1 MKKKS
6 LRILSLIVAIV
17 MVVAMLPLS
26 ALAEETGPKRK
37 VGVVVYGSELTAIL
51 TDVESAIH
59 GQGDLEDAIEHLT
72 AIATEIVDGT
82 GVSVPEVDVT
92 LTGPDGQVYQM
103 EEDDSIDIFTE
114 TTDTYIGV
122 QKVLDEQLTT
132 LENDIAELQAAMILD
147 GGLAEELSGNI
158 SKMQTSLKDL
168 KTKLEDLKSIL
179 VKGFNENIKL
189 NGILYRTYVTDAKGV
204 KANETYTVT
213 VKGFVDK
220 DENNNAI
227 TRDGYILY
235 NDGLG
240 TEGSSFNSAR
250 TFTVEVTER
259 GRFDPKIQFVGPGIG
274 NGPGIEGA
282 LTLPTF
288 FTESY
293 DKFANAFNEMMGL
306 LQSFKHPESEKPTFF
321 DKVQDIIGKGL
332 KIENT
337 MKWFEEWTQ
346 RGYSLPNY
354 DESWGEYHFF
364 FKGLWCAEVD
374 AGFTFKNVD
383 VSEQGIEGSEFL
395 LINRQE
401 LIDVLKLMKDLGK
414 EAFEGALKAT
424 FGGDMDY
431 TYQEETISY
440 EGITDLYTQL
450 ISFDENRQLNLDY
463 DTAYAIIKTYI
474 GVIGDLKLV
483 DWVAEKDTSGVI
495 PTYKLKYPIPAILQ
509 AASDKDGNVTFSK
522 SNNKTLT
529 WMLEI
534 IPQIQSVVN
543 NIQTGNEILD
553 MLIEVNKYLEKVTR
567 EFADIAD
574 KVINLFVYPFA
585 QRLGLVGP
593 KLASGEY
600 LMFQT
605 KAADGY
611 WINPIAYT
619 MDITWHSEGTTNEDW
634 YYSTVAD
641 MGLIGPYFAEGFYDF
656 VRDTTFAGTIDKF
669 LGQATGKD
677 VNVVSKILN
686 GKIDVTTEAGKVA
699 MGALT
704 AFATQVGFKS
714 LGADKLFAT
723 KSDFL
728 SDMNK
733 YLIQNG
739 QTAQNLMVYLNRLA
753 IRSKTVYT
761 GQVDEGW
768 YFYNLDKSPTTT
780 ATKLISKSTTD
791 LVNATAV
798 EIRKPVIQKAG
809 DTVKNIVSTIGYKVE
824 ETAMNIRTQIKN
836 SIGEAIKSVAQKA
849 FDTVKN
855 SVVNFFKGLF
865 NRGMITYNA

>member
-26 ALAEETGPKRK
+26 ALAEETGPKRR
-37 VGVVVYGSELTAIL
+37 VGVAVYGSELTAIL

-59 GQGDLEDAIEHLT
+59 GQGDLENAIQHLT

-92 LTGPDGQVYQM
+92 LTGPDGRVYQM
-103 EEDDSIDIFTE
+103 EEDDSINIFTE

-122 QKVLDEQLTT
+122 QNVLDEQLTT
-132 LENDIAELQAAMILD
+132 LENDIKDLQTAMELD
-147 GGLAEELSGNI
+147 GGLAGELSGNI
-158 SKMQTSLKDL
+158 SKMRTSLENL
-168 KTKLEDLKSIL
+168 KTQLVNLKDIL
-179 VKGFNENIKL
+179 VEGFNKTTKI
-189 NGILYRTYVTDAKGV
+189 NGILYRTYVTDAEGV
-204 KANETYTVT
+204 KANQTYTVT
-213 VKGFVDK
+213 VKGFVNK
-220 DENNNAI
+220 DENNNPI

-259 GRFDPKIQFVGPGIG
+259 GRFDPEIQFVGPGIG

-293 DKFANAFNEMMGL
+293 DKFANAFNDIMNKL
-306 LQSFKHPESEKPTFF
+306 KSLKHPEGNNPFKDWAKDFIE
-321 DKVQDIIGKGL
+321 KGL

-337 MKWFEEWTQ
+337 MKWFNEWTQ
-346 RGYSLPNY
+346 RGFSLPNY

-440 EGITDLYTQL
+440 EGITDLYAQL

-463 DTAYAIIKTYI
+463 ETAYAIVKTYI
-474 GVIGDLKLV
+474 GVIGAMNLV

-509 AASDKDGNVTFSK
+509 ATSDKDGNVTFSK

-534 IPQIQSVVN
+534 IPELQSVVN

-600 LMFQT
+600 IMFQT
-605 KAADGY
+605 KAAEGY
-611 WINPIAYT
+611 WVNPIAYT

-686 GKIDVTTEAGKVA
+686 GKIDVTTETSKVA
-699 MGALT
+699 MSALT
-704 AFATQVGFKS
+704 AFATQIGFKS

-723 KSDFL
+723 KSDL
-728 SDMNK
+728 LTDLNK

-761 GQVDEGW
+761 GKVDDGW
-768 YFYNLDKSPTTT
+768 YFYNIDKSPTMT
-780 ATKLISKSTTD
+780 ATKMIKKSTDD
-791 LVNATAV
+791 LVKATAV
-798 EIRKPVIQKAG
+798 EVRKPIIQKTG
-809 DTVKNIVSTIGYKVE
+809 DTVREIVAKVGARAE
-824 ETAMNIRTQIKN
+824 ETAQRIQTKIQETV
-836 SIGEAIKSVAQKA
+836 GQAIKAAAQRVFDSVKTSIV
-849 FDTVKN
+849 D
-855 SVVNFFKGLF
+855 FFKGLF
-865 NRGMITYNA
+865 NRA

>member
-1 MKKKS
+1 MAVGPVMRFQTEPAPAEFFSSVNPRTGGSDLQGCFGIVAQTEEKRCIGAGLQRGKIEGGILGIRNS
-6 LRILSLIVAIV
+6 FLILNLINADERLGLNLFVYLIHGFPRFRDLPEGPAHVLRTLPPVLRIKGQS
-17 MVVAMLPLS
+17 P
-26 ALAEETGPKRK
+26 ENHRGKRFGSQ
-37 VGVVVYGSELTAIL
+37 VGRG
-51 TDVESAIH
+51 H
-59 GQGDLEDAIEHLT
+59 RF
-72 AIATEIVDGT
+72 
-82 GVSVPEVDVT
+82 P
-92 LTGPDGQVYQM
+92 
-103 EEDDSIDIFTE
+103 
-114 TTDTYIGV
+114 
-122 QKVLDEQLTT
+122 
-132 LENDIAELQAAMILD
+132 
-147 GGLAEELSGNI
+147 GN
-158 SKMQTSLKDL
+158 
-168 KTKLEDLKSIL
+168 
-179 VKGFNENIKL
+179 
-189 NGILYRTYVTDAKGV
+189 
-204 KANETYTVT
+204 
-213 VKGFVDK
+213 
-220 DENNNAI
+220 
-227 TRDGYILY
+227 
-235 NDGLG
+235 
-240 TEGSSFNSAR
+240 
-250 TFTVEVTER
+250 
-259 GRFDPKIQFVGPGIG
+259 
-274 NGPGIEGA
+274 
-282 LTLPTF
+282 
-288 FTESY
+288 
-293 DKFANAFNEMMGL
+293 
-306 LQSFKHPESEKPTFF
+306 PESEKPTFF

-354 DESWGEYHFF
+354 DESWSEYHFF

-686 GKIDVTTEAGKVA
+686 GKIDVTTETSKVA
-699 MGALT
+699 MSALT
-704 AFATQVGFKS
+704 AFATQIGFKS

-723 KSDFL
+723 KSDL
-728 SDMNK
+728 LADLNK

-761 GQVDEGW
+761 GKVDDGW
-768 YFYNLDKSPTTT
+768 YFYNVDKSPTMT
-780 ATKLISKSTTD
+780 ATKLIKKSTDD
-791 LVNATAV
+791 LVKVTAV
-798 EIRKPVIQKAG
+798 EVRKPIIQKTG
-809 DTVKNIVSTIGYKVE
+809 DTVREIVAKVGTRAE
-824 ETAMNIRTQIKN
+824 ETAQKIQTKIQETV
-836 SIGEAIKSVAQKA
+836 GQAIKAAAQRVFDSVKTSIV
-849 FDTVKN
+849 D
-855 SVVNFFKGLF
+855 FFKGLF
-865 NRGMITYNA
+865 NRA

>member
-26 ALAEETGPKRK
+26 ALAEETGPKRR
-37 VGVVVYGSELTAIL
+37 VGVAVYGSELTAIL

-59 GQGDLEDAIEHLT
+59 GQGDLENAIQHLT

-92 LTGPDGQVYQM
+92 LTGPDGRVYQM
-103 EEDDSIDIFTE
+103 EEDDSINIFTE

-122 QKVLDEQLTT
+122 QNVLDEQLTT
-132 LENDIAELQAAMILD
+132 LENDIKDLQTAMELD
-147 GGLAEELSGNI
+147 GGLAGELSGNI
-158 SKMQTSLKDL
+158 SKMRTSLENL
-168 KTKLEDLKSIL
+168 KTQLENLKDIL
-179 VKGFNENIKL
+179 VEGFNKTTKI
-189 NGILYRTYVTDAKGV
+189 NGILYRTYVTDAEGV
-204 KANETYTVT
+204 KANQTYTVT

-220 DENNNAI
+220 DENNNPI

-259 GRFDPKIQFVGPGIG
+259 GRFDPEIQFVGPGIG

-293 DKFANAFNEMMGL
+293 NNFANAFNDIMNKL
-306 LQSFKHPESEKPTFF
+306 KSLKHPEGNNPFKDWAKDFIE
-321 DKVQDIIGKGL
+321 KGL

-337 MKWFEEWTQ
+337 MKWFNEWTQ
-346 RGYSLPNY
+346 RGFSLPNY

-440 EGITDLYTQL
+440 EGITDLYAQL

-463 DTAYAIIKTYI
+463 ETAYAIVKTYI
-474 GVIGDLKLV
+474 GVIGAMNLV

-509 AASDKDGNVTFSK
+509 ATSDKDGNVTFSK

-534 IPQIQSVVN
+534 IPELQSVVN

-600 LMFQT
+600 IMFQT
-605 KAADGY
+605 KAAEGY
-611 WINPIAYT
+611 WVNPIAYT
-619 MDITWHSEGTTNEDW
+619 MDITWHSEGTTNEDC
-634 YYSTVAD
+634 
-641 MGLIGPYFAEGFYDF
+641 
-656 VRDTTFAGTIDKF
+656 
-669 LGQATGKD
+669 
-677 VNVVSKILN
+677 SKILN
-686 GKIDVTTEAGKVA
+686 GKIDVTTETSKVA
-699 MGALT
+699 MSALT
-704 AFATQVGFKS
+704 AFATQIGFKS

-723 KSDFL
+723 KSDL
-728 SDMNK
+728 LTDLNK

-761 GQVDEGW
+761 GKVDDGW
-768 YFYNLDKSPTTT
+768 YFYNIDKSPTMT
-780 ATKLISKSTTD
+780 ATKMIKKSTDD
-791 LVNATAV
+791 LVKATAV
-798 EIRKPVIQKAG
+798 EVRKPIIQKTG
-809 DTVKNIVSTIGYKVE
+809 DTVREIVAKVGARAE
-824 ETAMNIRTQIKN
+824 ETAQRIQTKIQETV
-836 SIGEAIKSVAQKA
+836 GQAIKAAAQRVFDSVKTSIV
-849 FDTVKN
+849 D
-855 SVVNFFKGLF
+855 FFKGLF
-865 NRGMITYNA
+865 NRA

>member
-26 ALAEETGPKRK
+26 ALADEVGPKRR
-37 VGVVVYGSELTAIL
+37 VGVVVYGAELTSIL

-59 GQGDLEDAIEHLT
+59 GQGDLEDAINHLST
-72 AIATEIVDGT
+72 IATEIVDGT

-92 LTGPDGQVYQM
+92 LTGPDGKVYPM
-103 EEDDSIDIFTE
+103 EENDSIDIFTE

-122 QKVLDEQLTT
+122 QEVLDEQLTT
-132 LENDIAELQAAMILD
+132 LENDIEELQNAMNQD
-147 GGLAEELSGNI
+147 GRIAQELSGQI
-158 SKMQTSLKDL
+158 SQL
-168 KTKLEDLKSIL
+168 KTSLEDLKAKLEQLKDTL
-179 VKGFNENIKL
+179 VKGFNDVTKI
-189 NGILYRTYVTDAKGV
+189 NGILYRTYVTDAEGV

-213 VKGFVDK
+213 VKGFVDM

-250 TFTVEVTER
+250 TFSVKVTEK
-259 GRFDPKIQFVGPGIG
+259 GRFDPEIQFVGPGIG

-288 FTESY
+288 FTQSY
-293 DKFANAFNEMMGL
+293 DGFANVFNTVMEKLKAFKSSEGENHLVQWAADLIASGL
-306 LQSFKHPESEKPTFF
+306 E
-321 DKVQDIIGKGL
+321 
-332 KIENT
+332 IENT
-337 MKWFEEWTQ
+337 MKWFNEWTQ
-346 RGYSLPNY
+346 RGFTLPSY
-354 DESWGEYHFF
+354 DEKWGEYHFF

-383 VSEQGIEGSEFL
+383 VAEQGIDGSEFL

-424 FGGDMDY
+424 FGGDMNY
-431 TYQEETISY
+431 TYQEDVISY

-450 ISFDENRQLNLDY
+450 ISFGEDRQLNIDY
-463 DTAYAIIKTYI
+463 DTAYAIVKTYI
-474 GVIGDLKLV
+474 GVIGDLRLV

-495 PTYKLKYPIPAILQ
+495 PTYKLKYPIPAILKSQ
-509 AASDKDGNVTFSK
+509 SGKDGNVVFSK
-522 SNNKTLT
+522 SCNKTLT

-543 NIQTGNEILD
+543 TIETGNEILD

-605 KAADGY
+605 KVPDGY

-669 LGQATGKD
+669 LSQATGKD

-686 GKIDVTTEAGKVA
+686 GKIDVTTETGKVV

-780 ATKLISKSTTD
+780 ATKLINKSTTD

-855 SVVNFFKGLF
+855 SVVDFFKGLF

>member
-26 ALAEETGPKRK
+26 ALAEETGPKRR
-37 VGVVVYGSELTAIL
+37 VGVAVYGSELTAIL

-59 GQGDLEDAIEHLT
+59 GQGDLENAIQHLT

-92 LTGPDGQVYQM
+92 LTGPDGRVYQM
-103 EEDDSIDIFTE
+103 EEDDSINIFTE

-122 QKVLDEQLTT
+122 QNVLDEQLTT
-132 LENDIAELQAAMILD
+132 LENDIKDLQTAMELD
-147 GGLAEELSGNI
+147 GGLAGELSGNI
-158 SKMQTSLKDL
+158 SKMRTSLENL
-168 KTKLEDLKSIL
+168 KTQLVNLKDIL
-179 VKGFNENIKL
+179 VEGFNKTTKI
-189 NGILYRTYVTDAKGV
+189 NGILYRTYVTDAEGV
-204 KANETYTVT
+204 KANQTYTVT

-220 DENNNAI
+220 DENNNPI

-250 TFTVEVTER
+250 TFTVEVAER
-259 GRFDPKIQFVGPGIG
+259 GRFDPEIQFVGPGIG

-293 DKFANAFNEMMGL
+293 NNFANAFNDIMNKL
-306 LQSFKHPESEKPTFF
+306 KSLKHPEGNNPFKDWAKDFIE
-321 DKVQDIIGKGL
+321 KGL

-337 MKWFEEWTQ
+337 MKWFNEWTQ
-346 RGYSLPNY
+346 RGFSLPNY

-440 EGITDLYTQL
+440 EGITDLYAQL

-463 DTAYAIIKTYI
+463 ETAYAIVKTYI
-474 GVIGDLKLV
+474 GVIGAMNLV

-509 AASDKDGNVTFSK
+509 ATSDKDGNVTFSK

-534 IPQIQSVVN
+534 IPELQSVVN

-600 LMFQT
+600 IMFQT
-605 KAADGY
+605 KAAEGY
-611 WINPIAYT
+611 WVNPIAYT

-686 GKIDVTTEAGKVA
+686 GKIDVTTETSKVA
-699 MGALT
+699 MSALT
-704 AFATQVGFKS
+704 AFATQIGFKS

-723 KSDFL
+723 KSDL
-728 SDMNK
+728 LTDLNK

-761 GQVDEGW
+761 GKVDDGW
-768 YFYNLDKSPTTT
+768 YFYNIDKSPTMT
-780 ATKLISKSTTD
+780 ATKMIKKSTDD
-791 LVNATAV
+791 LVKATAV
-798 EIRKPVIQKAG
+798 EVRKPIIQKTG
-809 DTVKNIVSTIGYKVE
+809 DTVREIVAKVGARAE
-824 ETAMNIRTQIKN
+824 ETAQRIQTKIQETV
-836 SIGEAIKSVAQKA
+836 GQAIKAAAQRVFDSVKTSIV
-849 FDTVKN
+849 D
-855 SVVNFFKGLF
+855 FFKGLF
-865 NRGMITYNA
+865 NRA

>member
-26 ALAEETGPKRK
+26 ALAEETGPKRR
-37 VGVVVYGSELTAIL
+37 VGVAVYGSELTAIL

-59 GQGDLEDAIEHLT
+59 GQGDLENAIQHLT

-92 LTGPDGQVYQM
+92 LTGPDGRVYQM
-103 EEDDSIDIFTE
+103 EEDDSINIFTE

-122 QKVLDEQLTT
+122 QNVLDEQLTT
-132 LENDIAELQAAMILD
+132 LENDIKDLQTAMELD
-147 GGLAEELSGNI
+147 GGLAGELSGNI
-158 SKMQTSLKDL
+158 SKMRTSLENL
-168 KTKLEDLKSIL
+168 KTQLENLKDIL
-179 VKGFNENIKL
+179 VEGFNKTTKI
-189 NGILYRTYVTDAKGV
+189 NGILYRTYVTDAEGV
-204 KANETYTVT
+204 KANQTYTVT

-220 DENNNAI
+220 DENNNPI

-259 GRFDPKIQFVGPGIG
+259 GRFDPEIQFVGPGIG

-293 DKFANAFNEMMGL
+293 NNFANAFNDIMNKL
-306 LQSFKHPESEKPTFF
+306 KSLKHPEGNNPFKDWAKDFIE
-321 DKVQDIIGKGL
+321 KGL

-337 MKWFEEWTQ
+337 MKWFNEWTQ
-346 RGYSLPNY
+346 RGFSLPNY

-440 EGITDLYTQL
+440 EGITDLYAQL

-463 DTAYAIIKTYI
+463 ETAYAIVKTYI
-474 GVIGDLKLV
+474 GVIGAMNLV

-509 AASDKDGNVTFSK
+509 ATSDKDGNVTFSK

-534 IPQIQSVVN
+534 IPELQSVVN

-600 LMFQT
+600 IMFQT
-605 KAADGY
+605 KAAEGY
-611 WINPIAYT
+611 WVNPIAYT

-686 GKIDVTTEAGKVA
+686 GKIDVTTETSKVA
-699 MGALT
+699 MSALT
-704 AFATQVGFKS
+704 AFATQIGFKS

-723 KSDFL
+723 KSDL
-728 SDMNK
+728 LTDLNK

-761 GQVDEGW
+761 GKVDDGW
-768 YFYNLDKSPTTT
+768 YFYNIDKSPTMT
-780 ATKLISKSTTD
+780 ATKMIKKSTDD
-791 LVNATAV
+791 LVKATAV
-798 EIRKPVIQKAG
+798 EVRKPIIQKTG
-809 DTVKNIVSTIGYKVE
+809 DTVREIVAKVGARAE
-824 ETAMNIRTQIKN
+824 ETAQRIQTKIQETV
-836 SIGEAIKSVAQKA
+836 GQAIKAAAQRVFDSVKTSIV
-849 FDTVKN
+849 D
-855 SVVNFFKGLF
+855 FFKGLF
-865 NRGMITYNA
+865 NRA

>member
-1 MKKKS
+1 
-6 LRILSLIVAIV
+6 
-17 MVVAMLPLS
+17 
-26 ALAEETGPKRK
+26 
-37 VGVVVYGSELTAIL
+37 
-51 TDVESAIH
+51 
-59 GQGDLEDAIEHLT
+59 
-72 AIATEIVDGT
+72 
-82 GVSVPEVDVT
+82 
-92 LTGPDGQVYQM
+92 M
-103 EEDDSIDIFTE
+103 EEDDSINIFTE

-122 QKVLDEQLTT
+122 QNVLDEQLTT
-132 LENDIAELQAAMILD
+132 LENDIKDLQTAMELD
-147 GGLAEELSGNI
+147 GGLAGELSGNI
-158 SKMQTSLKDL
+158 SKMRTSLENL
-168 KTKLEDLKSIL
+168 KTQLENLKDIL
-179 VKGFNENIKL
+179 VEGFNKTTKI
-189 NGILYRTYVTDAKGV
+189 NGILYRTYVTDAEGV
-204 KANETYTVT
+204 KANQTYTVT

-220 DENNNAI
+220 DENNNPI

-259 GRFDPKIQFVGPGIG
+259 GRFDPEIQFVGPGIG

-293 DKFANAFNEMMGL
+293 NNFANAFNDIMNKL
-306 LQSFKHPESEKPTFF
+306 KSLKHPEGNNPFKDWAKDFIE
-321 DKVQDIIGKGL
+321 KGL

-337 MKWFEEWTQ
+337 MKWFNEWTQ
-346 RGYSLPNY
+346 RGFSLPNY

-440 EGITDLYTQL
+440 EGITDLYAQL

-463 DTAYAIIKTYI
+463 ETAYAIVKTYI
-474 GVIGDLKLV
+474 GVIGAMNLV

-509 AASDKDGNVTFSK
+509 ATSDKDGNVTFSK

-534 IPQIQSVVN
+534 IPELQSVVN

-600 LMFQT
+600 IMFQT
-605 KAADGY
+605 KAAEGY
-611 WINPIAYT
+611 WVNPIAYT

-686 GKIDVTTEAGKVA
+686 GKIDVTTETSKVA
-699 MGALT
+699 MSALT
-704 AFATQVGFKS
+704 AFATQIGFKS

-723 KSDFL
+723 KSDL
-728 SDMNK
+728 LTDLNK

-761 GQVDEGW
+761 GKVDDGW
-768 YFYNLDKSPTTT
+768 YFYNIDKSPTMT
-780 ATKLISKSTTD
+780 ATKMIKKSTDD
-791 LVNATAV
+791 LVKATAV
-798 EIRKPVIQKAG
+798 EVRKPIIQKTG
-809 DTVKNIVSTIGYKVE
+809 DTVREIVAKVGARAE
-824 ETAMNIRTQIKN
+824 ETAQRIQTKIQETV
-836 SIGEAIKSVAQKA
+836 GQAIKAAAQRVFDSVKTSIV
-849 FDTVKN
+849 D
-855 SVVNFFKGLF
+855 FFKGLF
-865 NRGMITYNA
+865 NRV